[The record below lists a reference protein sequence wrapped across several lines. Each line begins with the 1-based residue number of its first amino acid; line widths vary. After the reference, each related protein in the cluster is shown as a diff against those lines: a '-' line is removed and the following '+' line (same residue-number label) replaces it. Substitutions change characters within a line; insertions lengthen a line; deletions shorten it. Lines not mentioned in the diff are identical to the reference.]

1 MSHWYRIWGSR
12 EAARGTNQKSPQ
24 LQLYKFKCELQSCCP
39 RAFTSAH
46 RSEPLLHMQN
56 ASPDIQAH
64 VSHPSAHTSWP
75 MIPGNPGA
83 VQASGSQGLS
93 QQRQHHLGICQKTQI
108 LRTHPRRP
116 KSEACLQSGLEGFW
130 DPPNHLQK
138 EAGMWSQ
145 ALLLQS
151 LYQSPSTLHSLA
163 VSQHTVLL
171 ESQTPHLSADSFL
184 LPPTRVCP
192 VHPVIFW
199 AQHIAGSIFAQ

>member
-1 MSHWYRIWGSR
+1 MSHWDRTWGSR

-56 ASPDIQAH
+56 ASPDIRAH
-64 VSHPSAHTSWP
+64 VSHPSAHASWP
-75 MIPGNPGA
+75 MIPGNPCA

-130 DPPNHLQK
+130 THRIISGRRLGCRVRLCSSRAYIRAPVLFT
-138 EAGMWSQ
+138 
-145 ALLLQS
+145 ALLFLS
-151 LYQSPSTLHSLA
+151 TPCCWNHRLHVSVLIPFCCPPHVCVLCTKSSSGPST
-163 VSQHTVLL
+163 
-171 ESQTPHLSADSFL
+171 
-184 LPPTRVCP
+184 
-192 VHPVIFW
+192 
-199 AQHIAGSIFAQ
+199 